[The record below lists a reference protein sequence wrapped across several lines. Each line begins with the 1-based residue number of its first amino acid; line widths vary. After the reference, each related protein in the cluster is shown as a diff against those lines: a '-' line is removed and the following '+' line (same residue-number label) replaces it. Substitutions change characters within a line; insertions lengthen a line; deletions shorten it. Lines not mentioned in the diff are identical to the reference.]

1 MKKLIALGLTV
12 TMAASLAACGGG
24 NDSANGGAG
33 DDTIDLCFA
42 SEPTSIDPAL
52 NSTID
57 GGIMIQHAF
66 EGLIKWDDDGEGNAV
81 LAPGVAESWDI
92 SDDQLTY
99 TFHLREDATWSD
111 GEPVT
116 ANDFVYSW
124 TRLGNPETA
133 ADYSY
138 LLDPIVGYDS
148 TKGET
153 TPQIEA
159 PDEHTFVVHLD
170 VPTSYFEELCA
181 FPSLFPVRQDIVEE
195 NGDQWTFSPE
205 TYVSNGPYK
214 MTEWQHNAYVSFEK
228 RDDYYGAEDIVAPA
242 LKFHLMDDANAM
254 LAGYR
259 SGELDFVQQAPPEEI
274 PALLDSGDLKV
285 KPYIGTYYVCFN
297 TEKAPF
303 DNPKVRKAFSLV
315 IDRDYIAAQVKAD
328 GSIPASGFVPSGMYD
343 AEGAGSDFREVGGD
357 YYDPTAA
364 ANEANCEEARA
375 LLAEAGYPNGEGFPV
390 VEYLYNT
397 DESHKAIAEALQNV
411 WQTELGVTVTLNNQ
425 DWNVF
430 LETRKDGDYS
440 IARHGWIADYND
452 PMCFLDMWISDG
464 GNNDAQYSNPAFD
477 ELIGKAKVCPDNTER
492 MKLMHEAEDIL
503 IGEDSVLAP
512 LYFYVQTYMSN
523 ENLKD
528 WYYTPIGFFF
538 FGHATMG

>member
-285 KPYIGTYYVCFN
+285 NPYIGTYYVCFN

-375 LLAEAGYPNGEGFPV
+375 LLAEAGYPNGEGFTV